1 MVRRSAMTEAP
12 SIVLLPM
19 PDAAVM
25 LSLLPTLAS

>member
-1 MVRRSAMTEAP
+1 MTEAP